1 MGGGITMCFANAG
14 IPVTVLEMNQEAI
27 DRGLGIIRR
36 NYDGMVQRGRI
47 SAEAA
52 EKRMALISTTLAYE
66 DLGQADVVVEAV
78 YENLDVKKKVF
89 EEFEK
94 VCKPGAIIASNT
106 SGLDVDA
113 MASVT
118 SRP

>member
-1 MGGGITMCFANAG
+1 MG
-14 IPVTVLEMNQEAI
+14 
-27 DRGLGIIRR
+27 
-36 NYDGMVQRGRI
+36 
-47 SAEAA
+47 
-52 EKRMALISTTLAYE
+52 LISTTLAYE

-118 SRP
+118 SRPEDVIGLHFFSPANVMRLLESGPG